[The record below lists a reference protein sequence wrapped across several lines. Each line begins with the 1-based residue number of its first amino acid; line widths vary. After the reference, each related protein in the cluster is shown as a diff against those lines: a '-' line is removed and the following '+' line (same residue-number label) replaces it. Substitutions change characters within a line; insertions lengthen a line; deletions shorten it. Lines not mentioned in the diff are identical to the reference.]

1 MSGLKTDAEFVLP
14 EGLQEART
22 LEELKERLVRY
33 FEDDTHRKN
42 KLKRDYE
49 KVDFEATVTQII
61 RRSGSGGS
69 GGGSSSVAI
78 VFGQSQAVTAGA
90 NTIPIPASMRTGTV
104 DYIVSAVLVGSDGA
118 QTLGQPETKAVNS
131 FSYSDLVV
139 AGTLYFDIKAKA

>member
-49 KVDFEATVTQII
+49 KVDLEATVTQIV
-61 RRSGSGGS
+61 RRSSSGG

>member
-1 MSGLKTDAEFVLP
+1 MSGLKTDAEFVLR
-14 EGLQEART
+14 EGLQETRT
-22 LEELKERLVRY
+22 LEELKERLVKY

-49 KVDFEATVTQII
+49 KVDLEATVTQIV
-61 RRSGSGGS
+61 RRSSSGG